1 MSDFIEFISL
11 SNPTVKIVLIGVILI
26 SFSSSL
32 VGNFAFLRKRAMLGD
47 AISHSVFPGVCL
59 SFIIS
64 GEKDPFS
71 ILIYSIV
78 SGLVAMFLI
87 DVIGRHKKVKVE
99 TSIGIVLSIFF
110 GLGIMLLSYIQG
122 NLGSSQSGLQHFFF
136 GQAAAMSKEDVQV
149 FFYCTLIIFGVIV
162 LFYKGLKQVSFDREH
177 AIATGQP
184 VILLEVILSI
194 LTVMAIAIGINAVG
208 VILMAALLITPA
220 STARLWTN
228 RLFPMIVIAASLSI
242 VSAIGGAFISYKYSG
257 MPTGPWVVVI
267 LSVMAF
273 ISILF
278 SPKRGA
284 LSRLMMRKKL
294 ERKILKENIL
304 KTIFKLQENHENGN
318 RLYTLQEINELKR
331 FDGDQ
336 LQKGLNLLKKEH
348 SVTFS
353 QGKWELTEAGEMIGK
368 RITRVHRLWELY
380 LTNKVNLDIDHVHPS
395 AESLEHIITPEI
407 EQMLQEELGY
417 PTSDPHHKMIP

>member
-64 GEKDPFS
+64 GEKDPFM

-78 SGLVAMFLI
+78 SGLIAMFLI
-87 DVIGRHKKVKVE
+87 DLIGRHKKVKVE
-99 TSIGIVLSIFF
+99 TAIGIVLSIFF
-110 GLGIMLLSYIQG
+110 GLGIMLISYIQS
-122 NLGSSQSGLQHFFF
+122 NLGSAQSGLQHFFF
-136 GQAAAMSKEDVQV
+136 GQAAAMSKEDVEV
-149 FFYCTLIIFGVIV
+149 FLYCSLIIAGIIA

-177 AIATGQP
+177 AMATGQP
-184 VILLEVILSI
+184 VVLLEIILSI

-228 RLFPMIVIAASLSI
+228 RLLPMMLIAGTLS
-242 VSAIGGAFISYKYSG
+242 VLAAIGGAFISYKYSG

-267 LSVMAF
+267 LSFMAF
-273 ISILF
+273 MSILF

-284 LSRLMMRKKL
+284 LSRVMSRKKL

-304 KTIFKLQENHENGN
+304 KTMYKLQEANNSSSGFS
-318 RLYTLQEINELKR
+318 LQEINGLKT
-331 FDGDQ
+331 FDGKQ
-336 LQKGLNLLKKEH
+336 LERGLNWLKQDN
-348 SVTFS
+348 STQFN
-353 QGKWELTEAGEMIGK
+353 QNKWTLTESGTQIGK

-380 LTNKVNLDIDHVHPS
+380 LTNKVKLDIDHVHPS

-407 EQMLQEELGY
+407 EKMLQEELDF
-417 PTSDPHHKMIP
+417 PDKDPHNNQIP

>member
-1 MSDFIEFISL
+1 MRDFIEFISL
-11 SNPTVKIVLIGVILI
+11 SNPTVKIVLIGVVLI
-26 SFSSSL
+26 SLSSSL

-59 SFIIS
+59 SFIVS
-64 GEKDPFS
+64 GEKDPLM

-78 SGLVAMFLI
+78 TGLIAMFLI

-99 TSIGIVLSIFF
+99 TAIGIVLSIFF
-110 GLGIMLLSYIQG
+110 GLGIMLISYIQG
-122 NLGSSQSGLQHFFF
+122 NLGDAQSGLQHFFF
-136 GQAAAMSKEDVQV
+136 GQAAAMSREDVQV
-149 FFYCTLIIFGVIV
+149 FLYCSIIIAGTII

-184 VILLEVILSI
+184 VVLLEIVLSI

-228 RLFPMIVIAASLSI
+228 RLFPMMVIAAILSV

-257 MPTGPWVVVI
+257 MPTGPWVVVL
-267 LSVMAF
+267 LSIMAF
-273 ISILF
+273 GSILF

-284 LSRLMMRKKL
+284 LSRVIARKRL

-304 KTIFKLQENHENGN
+304 KTLFKLQEADKEQTSGFS
-318 RLYTLQEINELKR
+318 LQEINCLKA
-331 FDGDQ
+331 FDGRALERGLKW
-336 LQKGLNLLKKEH
+336 LQQEKSTQIKNN
-348 SVTFS
+348 
-353 QGKWELTEAGEMIGK
+353 KWTLTASGNQIGK

-380 LTNKVNLDIDHVHPS
+380 LTNKVKLDIDHVHPS

-407 EQMLQEELGY
+407 ERMLQEELNF
-417 PTSDPHHKMIP
+417 PDKDPHNKLIP